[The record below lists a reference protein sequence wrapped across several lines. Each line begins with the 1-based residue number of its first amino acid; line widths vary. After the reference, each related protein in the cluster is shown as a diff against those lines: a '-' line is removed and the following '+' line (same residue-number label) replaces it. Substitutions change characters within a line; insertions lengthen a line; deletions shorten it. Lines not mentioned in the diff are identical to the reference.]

1 MSHERVSSP
10 PSGITGPLGAYLREL
25 SGVIN
30 DLPPLSYFSG
40 LSPESVITAYPGTVA
55 IGVGSDS
62 NNTRL
67 WVMGGSARVA
77 SMTGWRA
84 VNTT

>member
-1 MSHERVSSP
+1 MSHERLPSP
-10 PSGITGPLGAYLREL
+10 PSGLTGPLGAYLRNIAAVL
-25 SGVIN
+25 N
-30 DLPPLSYFSG
+30 DLPQLSFFTG
-40 LSPESVITAYPGTVA
+40 LTPESAVTAYPGGIA
-55 IGVGSDS
+55 IGVGSAS

-67 WVMGGSARVA
+67 WVMGGATRTE

>member
-1 MSHERVSSP
+1 MSHERIKSP
-10 PSGITGPLGAYLREL
+10 PSGITGELGAYLREL
-25 SGVIN
+25 ARTIN
-30 DLPPLSYFSG
+30 DQPQVSYFSG
-40 LSPESVITAYPGTVA
+40 LTPESTVTGYPGDVA
-55 IGVGSDS
+55 VSVGAVS

-67 WVMGGSARVA
+67 WVMGGSVRAP